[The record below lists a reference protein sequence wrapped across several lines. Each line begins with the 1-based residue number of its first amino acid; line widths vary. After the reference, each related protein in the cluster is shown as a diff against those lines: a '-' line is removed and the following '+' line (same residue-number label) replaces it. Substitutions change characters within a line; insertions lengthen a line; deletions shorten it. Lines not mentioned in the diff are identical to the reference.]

1 MGVRERVAGGIGLA
15 VTSTLLMVA
24 GCNPLPVTVAA
35 RPLAPITVG
44 EIRRIA
50 VLPFS
55 TAELAA
61 DRDAEPGTE
70 PLPESPGETVTQA
83 VLTAMGEHSEW
94 QLVDQLTVGEALRQL
109 YGEVRPPTTSEA
121 QAVGK
126 LLHADAVLR
135 GEVRLFEERIGSE
148 LAAKRPAHVVFAAE
162 LLRLPDGVAVWQAE
176 YAEQQQ
182 SLSENLWNLPGFVRA
197 GGTWVRAGELAQL
210 GATQMV
216 TRLFTALYG
225 PPPKKR
231 STTTRR

>member
-1 MGVRERVAGGIGLA
+1 MGGRERVAGGLGLA
-15 VTSTLLMVA
+15 VTSTLLMVV

-216 TRLFTALYG
+216 TRLFTALDG